1 MKSPKEEC
9 AGPPYWSLETPSGDL
24 QDAVAANSKSV
35 NSSHYSRDH
44 DPSQN
49 RALPSLQSGFGI
61 GTAVPETDFAAKDG
75 FGSELNGLSK
85 DK

>member
-9 AGPPYWSLETPSGDL
+9 AGPPYWSLETLSGDL
-24 QDAVAANSKSV
+24 QDAVAANSKSI
-35 NSSHYSRDH
+35 NSSHSSRDH

-49 RALPSLQSGFGI
+49 RILPSLQSGFGI
-61 GTAVPETDFAAKDG
+61 GTAAPETDFAAKNA
-75 FGSELNGLSK
+75 FGSEVNGLGK